1 MKITYSTALLTVFV
15 ISSFAN
21 ILFAQE
27 QKETKFGIGFQASP
41 FPIFGLS
48 AIYNTNKN
56 LSFQC
61 IGRVGIDV
69 DFFAFRAL
77 YRIKTEKKYN
87 VYINGMI
94 GYFTDGDVQVNIF
107 ARSETDKT
115 WGIGGG
121 AGFEYFFSKLPRFGW
136 NLEVDFVYI
145 DFEKKWWKYDYH
157 AWSLLMLGMGVHYYF

>member
-1 MKITYSTALLTVFV
+1 MKRPGSDERNQSVPRWFFNQPAAV
-15 ISSFAN
+15 IFPDN
-21 ILFAQE
+21 LFCGQI
-27 QKETKFGIGFQASP
+27 GI
-41 FPIFGLS
+41 
-48 AIYNTNKN
+48 
-56 LSFQC
+56 
-61 IGRVGIDV
+61 VG
-69 DFFAFRAL
+69 
-77 YRIKTEKKYN
+77 N

-136 NLEVDFVYI
+136 SLEVDFVYI